1 MENIF
6 KHPKS
11 TLLGLLAAA
20 LLSLL
25 TAFSGG
31 NFDLTTIIP
40 TLGTVLVG
48 ALSTD
53 NSALVTFFF
62 THWRTTLAGMGT
74 AGLTGLLDLLKHGTF
89 NPKVLL
95 MGALVAA
102 FGWAQKSAPTSAKTS
117 PGSGN
122 V

>member
-20 LLSLL
+20 VLFLV

-31 NFDLTTIIP
+31 NFDLTTVLP
-40 TLGTVLVG
+40 TLGTVLIG

-53 NSALVTFFF
+53 NSALVEFFF
-62 THWRTTLAGMGT
+62 THWRTTLVGMGT
-74 AGLTGLLDLLKHGTF
+74 AGVTGLLDLLKHGTF
-89 NPKVLL
+89 SPKALL
-95 MGALVAA
+95 LGAAVAA
-102 FGWAQKSAPTSAKTS
+102 FGWVQKSAPKRDTEA
-117 PGSGN
+117 G
-122 V
+122 